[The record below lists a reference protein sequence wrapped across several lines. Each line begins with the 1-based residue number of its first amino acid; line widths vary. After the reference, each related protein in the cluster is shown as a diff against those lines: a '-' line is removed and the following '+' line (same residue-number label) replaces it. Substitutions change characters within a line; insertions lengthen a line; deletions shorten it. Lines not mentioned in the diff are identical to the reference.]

1 MRPEG
6 QRVKRSAP
14 TQWNSQS
21 HEKAGVGE
29 PLAVG
34 TGAQSRG
41 PSTLGVTQVLNI
53 SRGRFS

>member
-21 HEKAGVGE
+21 QEKAGVGE
-29 PLAVG
+29 PSEP
-34 TGAQSRG
+34 GAQSRG